1 MLLEVEHKMS
11 TPFHPQGNS
20 RVERMVKVVGN
31 LISAFCETYKTWDK
45 NLPLLTLAYRSTV
58 HEVTGFTPNYIM
70 TGREVSLPLD
80 IMFGSLTD
88 QEKVTAP
95 EYVQRLQSR
104 LKTCFQEV
112 REHLRKFGERQ
123 KRYYNLST
131 HGTAYQPGDMVYLR
145 ETTRKKQVS
154 PKLMPKWKGPYLII
168 GRFGTVYEV
177 MTTFKVSKLY
187 HFDLLKP
194 CHGNMPPWIKRAKRR
209 FLSEM
214 DKTQA

>member
-1 MLLEVEHKMS
+1 
-11 TPFHPQGNS
+11 
-20 RVERMVKVVGN
+20 
-31 LISAFCETYKTWDK
+31 
-45 NLPLLTLAYRSTV
+45 
-58 HEVTGFTPNYIM
+58 M
-70 TGREVSLPLD
+70 TGREGSLPLD

-88 QEKVTAP
+88 QGKVTAP

-112 REHLRKFGERQ
+112 REHLKKFGERQ